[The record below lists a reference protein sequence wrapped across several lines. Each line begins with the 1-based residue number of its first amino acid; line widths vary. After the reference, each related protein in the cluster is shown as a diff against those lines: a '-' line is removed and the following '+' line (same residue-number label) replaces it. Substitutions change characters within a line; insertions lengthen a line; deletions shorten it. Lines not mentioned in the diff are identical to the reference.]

1 MHECSARLEEI
12 DGIGALSQRSRS
24 DPPYLQW
31 AKAATI
37 FSQFRDSQ
45 VSNHGIRVG
54 GIRVSRTTGWQV
66 MMLAAAGATG
76 LKIPMT

>member
-12 DGIGALSQRSRS
+12 NEIGPLAQRLQS
-24 DPPYLQW
+24 DAPYFQW
-31 AKAATI
+31 AKAAAI

-54 GIRVSRTTGWQV
+54 GI
-66 MMLAAAGATG
+66 ATDEPERQFG
-76 LKIPMT
+76 GS